1 MQQQQ
6 QLLLLP
12 PQSQLNCQHTG
23 ACSCAAGSS
32 RPQVLGADQLEG
44 SQLPWKQPAL
54 PLQEERV
61 ALQERAVPLRVRE
74 LITEITSSLASGDR
88 SVERADIV
96 DSHQLEDSA
105 GRALVS
111 ATASTGPVRRYSA
124 MDKGTF
130 STLADHQKSHG
141 ANGSASF
148 FVIMNALTGATTH
161 CNLDQLEE
169 LERNGNR
176 VYLVDGLVYLHF
188 PTGLQGWF
196 RSMQDKLAKWSEG
209 FTSFQLQKCLI
220 PSMRV
225 LARYIVQK
233 VEGGAVTPAPNVTAA
248 TIAAASANDL
258 LQLKGLRDQPLLA
271 MPIIDTIPHAPAA
284 GAYAFEKGP
293 HAGTNEAIHPKAR
306 DMLATAVE
314 FGQQLDPRFVLLR
327 PGAYTS
333 PYVQKFLLENLPTGF
348 TSTDHQSL

>member
-1 MQQQQ
+1 VQSMQQQQ
-6 QLLLLP
+6 QQQRRQQQQQPP

-96 DSHQLEDSA
+96 DSHRLEDSA

-141 ANGSASF
+141 A
-148 FVIMNALTGATTH
+148 
-161 CNLDQLEE
+161 
-169 LERNGNR
+169 
-176 VYLVDGLVYLHF
+176 
-188 PTGLQGWF
+188 
-196 RSMQDKLAKWSEG
+196 
-209 FTSFQLQKCLI
+209 
-220 PSMRV
+220 
-225 LARYIVQK
+225 
-233 VEGGAVTPAPNVTAA
+233 
-248 TIAAASANDL
+248 
-258 LQLKGLRDQPLLA
+258 
-271 MPIIDTIPHAPAA
+271 
-284 GAYAFEKGP
+284 
-293 HAGTNEAIHPKAR
+293 
-306 DMLATAVE
+306 
-314 FGQQLDPRFVLLR
+314 
-327 PGAYTS
+327 
-333 PYVQKFLLENLPTGF
+333 FLF
-348 TSTDHQSL
+348 C